1 MKYLPNFRVLLHESF
16 GVQKNLYHL
25 CKNKSAVQLTM
36 YLPCG
41 CVSFKKFYSTSGLLV
56 SNDTNTTLTNTEHA
70 DIHFVYGYYNGNA
83 RAAVEEY

>member
-1 MKYLPNFRVLLHESF
+1 
-16 GVQKNLYHL
+16 
-25 CKNKSAVQLTM
+25 M